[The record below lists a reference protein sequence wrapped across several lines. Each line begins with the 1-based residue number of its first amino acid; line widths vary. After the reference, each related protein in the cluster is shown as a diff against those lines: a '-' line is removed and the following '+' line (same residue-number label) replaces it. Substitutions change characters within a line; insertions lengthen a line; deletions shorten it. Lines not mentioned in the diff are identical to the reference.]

1 MQMNEVVIAAAAR
14 TPIGA
19 FQGALAGLQAPELAA
34 ALISAV
40 MQRTELAA
48 DAVDLALLGNVLSAG
63 LGQAPAR
70 QAVLKAGLDQG
81 TQAVTLN
88 RMCGSGLEAVIQ
100 ASRAIRGGDARLVLA
115 GGMESMSNAPYL
127 LPGARGG
134 LRLGDAKVVD
144 SLVHDGLWD
153 VYSDQHMGS
162 CAELCAS
169 RYSFSREEQ
178 DAYAVRS
185 YERAQ
190 AAVADGTF
198 ASEITPLQVP
208 GRRGTLSTV
217 SADEGPG
224 QVDFA
229 RLPQLRPAF
238 EQDGTVTAA
247 NASTI
252 NDGAAVLLVTS
263 RAEAGQRGLPV
274 LATIKG
280 YAGHAA
286 EPEWFTTAPVSAT
299 NSLLARLDWPA
310 DSVDVFEVN
319 EAFSVV
325 PLALIRELDLDPA
338 RVNPFGGAVALG
350 HPIGA
355 SGARIIVTLLN
366 ALQRTGGRRGVA
378 TICIGGGEG
387 LALAVET
394 GS

>member
-1 MQMNEVVIAAAAR
+1 MSVVIAAAAR

-19 FQGALAGLQAPELAA
+19 FQGSLAALPAPELAA
-34 ALISAV
+34 QLIRALLGRTGLDSA
-40 MQRTELAA
+40 
-48 DAVDLALLGNVLSAG
+48 AVDLALLGNVLAAG

-70 QAVLKAGLDQG
+70 QAALGGGLDQG

-100 ASRAIRGGDARLVLA
+100 AARVIRCGDANMVLA

-134 LRLGDAKVVD
+134 LRLGNAQLVD

-153 VYSDQHMGS
+153 VYNDKHMGS

-169 RYSFSREEQ
+169 RYSFSRAEQ
-178 DAYAVRS
+178 DAFAVQS

-190 AAVADGTF
+190 AAVSDGTF
-198 ASEITPLQVP
+198 ASEIVPLEVP
-208 GRRGTLSTV
+208 GRRGSVSTV
-217 SADEGPG
+217 STDEGPA
-224 QVDFA
+224 QVDFGK
-229 RLPQLRPAF
+229 LPQLRPAF
-238 EQDGTVTAA
+238 EQDGTITAA

-252 NDGAAVLLVTS
+252 NAGAALLLVTDS
-263 RAEAGQRGLPV
+263 EEAQRRELPV
-274 LATIKG
+274 LATIAG

-299 NSLLARLDWPA
+299 GKLLASLGWTA
-310 DSVDVFEVN
+310 GSVDVFEVN

-325 PLALIRELDLDPA
+325 PMALMKELDLPA
-338 RVNPFGGAVALG
+338 SKVNPFGGAVALG

-366 ALQRTGGRRGVA
+366 ALQRTGGKRGIA
-378 TICIGGGEG
+378 TICIGGGEA